1 MRQYGK
7 GFRGHVSDDI
17 QMTLVTDAAIRLR
30 DVCNEN
36 GDEPAAPG
44 ATDEQIVLIKRMFSD
59 LGFPLPTAL
68 LDVYRVTLAIP
79 GILRDD
85 SVLHAPCV
93 FDHLEV
99 GDVRFLV
106 NEKEDADKE
115 NVLWLGRGTTD
126 DLIIDRSG
134 KVATEPD
141 FQDDGSVLLVDPT
154 DFETAFMAYVRTQEA
169 ELRSEFEATQ
179 TIA

>member
-1 MRQYGK
+1 
-7 GFRGHVSDDI
+7 
-17 QMTLVTDAAIRLR
+17 MTLVTNAAIRLR
-30 DVCNEN
+30 DVCNEH

-44 ATDEQIVLIKRMFSD
+44 ATDEQILLIKRTFSD

-115 NVLWLGRGTTD
+115 DVLWLGRGND
-126 DLIIDRSG
+126 GDLIIDRDG
-134 KVATEPD
+134 KVSAEPE
-141 FQDDGSVLLVDPT
+141 FQDDGSVRLVDPT
-154 DFETAFMAYVRTQEA
+154 DFEAAFMAYVRAHET
-169 ELRSEFEATQ
+169 ELRREFDDV
-179 TIA
+179 